1 MCFGIIYKSAHGPGV
16 MFFRIIVQPVRIL
29 LVATNKNSVIHY
41 PLRQPLRV
49 PVRSLI
55 QLCPASPRPLLLTP
69 VQPHGFQQAAHLL
82 ADEVAGDDV
91 ARITHKDH
99 VAVRPHHF
107 VPLALKPRSLKLCAF
122 TSKNIYPELRPVVV
136 WACRKRL
143 FVVCSCAS
151 GEQAF
156 HGLCPSA
163 CRSRNLMPAFTDNS
177 PR

>member
-69 VQPHGFQQAAHLL
+69 VYMG
-82 ADEVAGDDV
+82 
-91 ARITHKDH
+91 RITTAHRTLLND
-99 VAVRPHHF
+99 F
-107 VPLALKPRSLKLCAF
+107 G
-122 TSKNIYPELRPVVV
+122 PEPFFGIH
-136 WACRKRL
+136 L
-143 FVVCSCAS
+143 FVKMILRL
-151 GEQAF
+151 QNR
-156 HGLCPSA
+156 PK
-163 CRSRNLMPAFTDNS
+163 
-177 PR
+177 